1 MKSIFTMVILFF
13 ATALIA
19 SETVSFAKI
28 EPAPVAKDKELCKL
42 FKTKAADYKATMRD
56 DAYAKA
62 TLASYEERV
71 LLYCEK

>member
-1 MKSIFTMVILFF
+1 MKSVFTMTILFF
-13 ATALIA
+13 ATAQLA

-28 EPAPVAKDKELCKL
+28 EPAPASKDKELCEL

>member
-1 MKSIFTMVILFF
+1 MKNVFVMVVLFF
-13 ATALIA
+13 AVALLA
-19 SETVSFAKI
+19 GETVSFAKI
-28 EPAPVAKDKELCKL
+28 EPSPTSKDKDLCKL
-42 FKTKAADYKATMRD
+42 FKTKAADYKANMRD

>member
-1 MKSIFTMVILFF
+1 MKKVFMMTILFF
-13 ATALIA
+13 AIALIA
-19 SETVSFAKI
+19 GETVSFAKI
-28 EPAPVAKDKELCKL
+28 EPSPTSKDKELCNL
-42 FKTKAADYKATMRD
+42 FKTKVADYKANMRD

>member
-1 MKSIFTMVILFF
+1 MKRVLITVVIFF
-13 ATALIA
+13 AIGLIA
-19 SETVSFAKI
+19 GETVSFAKI
-28 EPAPVAKDKELCKL
+28 EPSPTSKNKELCKL
-42 FKTKAADYKATMRD
+42 FKTKVADYKAKMRD